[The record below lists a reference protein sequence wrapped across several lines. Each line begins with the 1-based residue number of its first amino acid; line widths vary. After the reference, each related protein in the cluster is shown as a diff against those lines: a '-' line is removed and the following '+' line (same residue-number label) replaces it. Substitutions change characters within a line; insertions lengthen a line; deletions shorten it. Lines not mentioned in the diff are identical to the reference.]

1 MNLAPISAALLK
13 KGLRIARPPAA
24 DDREC
29 VGTVECV
36 TCGWR
41 GGGMNLSKLS
51 GDPDAGCCACAVRR
65 ME

>member
-1 MNLAPISAALLK
+1 MIPIISALAK
-13 KGLRIARPPAA
+13 KKLRVAEMPA
-24 DDREC
+24 DGDGEC

-51 GDPDAGCCACAVRR
+51 RDPDAGCCACAVRR